1 MHCQILLAKLLK
13 SLQKND
19 EPLTMGVKHH
29 CQFNSC
35 DCQVKNDS
43 LIQIASGPGE
53 PTPVLGGSS
62 IFVMI
67 SAF

>member
-13 SLQKND
+13 SLPKND
-19 EPLTMGVKHH
+19 DPLTMGVKHH
-29 CQFNSC
+29 RQFDSY
-35 DCQVKNDS
+35 DCQVENDS
-43 LIQIASGPGE
+43 LIQIASGPSE
-53 PTPVLGGSS
+53 PTLVLGGSL